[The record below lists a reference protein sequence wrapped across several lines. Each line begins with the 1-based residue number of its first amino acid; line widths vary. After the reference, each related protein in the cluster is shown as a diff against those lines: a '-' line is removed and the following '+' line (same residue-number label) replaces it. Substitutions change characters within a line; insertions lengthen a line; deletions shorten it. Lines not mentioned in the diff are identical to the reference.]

1 MTSDNSRKMAGLVFS
16 RFTLTRRRFIRG
28 MGAGATATVVLA
40 ACGESEPEPTPTAA
54 PVAEGPTIAA
64 AAPVAEGPTIVTTT
78 SLWADLVTA
87 LTCNGLASV
96 KALMPSGAD
105 PHAYQP
111 SLADRAALETA
122 DLVVMNGMLEE
133 GFVPMIRSVEQ
144 EGTAVFRTIDHV
156 ENPLLADEH
165 GHDHGHD
172 HGEEGVDPHLW
183 MDPVRVSEIL
193 PKLTKQIIEA
203 GRLDSASLQACLDQT
218 QLLLAKLD
226 EEIRGM
232 VADVPAGKRKFVANH
247 ASLEYFADR
256 YGLEMI
262 GTVVPSTSTMAATN
276 PALLEQLGDRMK
288 ASGVS
293 VILVDAGE
301 SSKDATA
308 LAKHIGDGQV
318 VEIFIT
324 GLPENDPRG
333 LSYVEFLRTNARLI
347 TAALRAQVGTLKL
360 DDDHGH
366 EKDDDHGDKKDDDH
380 GEKK

>member
-1 MTSDNSRKMAGLVFS
+1 MVGKKFRKMAGPVFS

-28 MGAGATATVVLA
+28 MGVGATSAVVLA
-40 ACGESEPEPTPTAA
+40 ACGESESEPAA
-54 PVAEGPTIAA
+54 PPG
-64 AAPVAEGPTIVTTT
+64 GPTIVTTT

-111 SLADRAALETA
+111 SLADRAVLETA
-122 DLVVMNGMLEE
+122 DLVVMNGMVEE
-133 GFVPMIRSVEQ
+133 GFEPMIRSVEQ

-156 ENPLLADEH
+156 ETLLLAD
-165 GHDHGHD
+165 DHGHD

-183 MDPVRVSEIL
+183 MDPVRVSEVL

-203 GRLDSASLQACLDQT
+203 GRLDSAALQACLDQT

-226 EEIRGM
+226 EDIRVM
-232 VADVPAGKRKFVANH
+232 VADVPASRRKFVANH
-247 ASLEYFADR
+247 ASLGYFADR

-262 GTVVPSTSTMAATN
+262 GAVVPSTSTLAASN
-276 PALLEQLGDRMK
+276 PAYLEQLGDRMK

-293 VILVDAGE
+293 VILVEAGQA
-301 SSKDATA
+301 SKDATA
-308 LAKHIGDGQV
+308 LAKHVDDGQV
-318 VEIFIT
+318 VEVFTT

-333 LSYVEFLRTNARLI
+333 LSYVEFLRTNARLV
-347 TAALRAQVGTLKL
+347 TAALRAQVGNLKP

-380 GEKK
+380 GDDSHGGSRDA